1 MISNEDLIN
10 ESNGNNKDEDDLD
23 AATLLL
29 RAALEEQVNR
39 VNHLERSQVELLE
52 ALEECPDD
60 DDFIQAIRENEIL
73 LKTKRSEIF
82 ELEKHLKRKDP
93 AYKLSELPN
102 STLYIPAVELPGISI
117 SVNDDIS
124 VPVISSLRPI
134 VSAFPRNLHIEEKNE
149 IVVEEGLYL

>member
-1 MISNEDLIN
+1 MSNEDLIN
-10 ESNGNNKDEDDLD
+10 EHNSNNKGEGDDLD

-52 ALEECPDD
+52 ALEECPTD
-60 DDFIQAIRENEIL
+60 DDFILAIRENEIL

-93 AYKLSELPN
+93 AYKLAELPG
-102 STLYIPAVELPGISI
+102 STLYNPVIPGISI
-117 SVNDDIS
+117 SVNDDLSI
-124 VPVISSLRPI
+124 PVIASLRPI
-134 VSAFPRNLHIEEKNE
+134 ISTLQNNVHIEEKYE
-149 IVVEEGLYL
+149 IVVDQEGLYL